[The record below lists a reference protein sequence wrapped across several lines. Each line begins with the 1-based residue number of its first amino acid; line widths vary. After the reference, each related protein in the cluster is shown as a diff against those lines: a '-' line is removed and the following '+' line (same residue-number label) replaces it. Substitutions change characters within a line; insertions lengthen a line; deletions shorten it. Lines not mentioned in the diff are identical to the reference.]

1 VFDET
6 SVRLY
11 DFVRD
16 APPFLYRYDFGDDW
30 HHNVEIETLLMRKED
45 RKYPACIDGAR
56 SRPPEDVG
64 GVGGYFEFLEAF
76 QDPEHEEHQDM
87 RRWAGR
93 AFHPEKFDLQKTN
106 KDVRLAVRRAQRRL
120 REVGD

>member
-1 VFDET
+1 
-6 SVRLY
+6 
-11 DFVRD
+11 
-16 APPFLYRYDFGDDW
+16 
-30 HHNVEIETLLMRKED
+30 
-45 RKYPACIDGAR
+45 
-56 SRPPEDVG
+56 
-64 GVGGYFEFLEAF
+64 
-76 QDPEHEEHQDM
+76 M